1 MKENERI
8 QDEKLQ
14 DVLQDE
20 LLLLMNSSECAMF
33 IAKSGSEIELIYAN
47 DKFYSM
53 LQYTKEEY
61 IDKFGNSFMASVLTE
76 EKQKLRTLIA
86 RQAAAGGTLKLEYR
100 AVRKDNSVA
109 WLSLSAKAVVR
120 DNQLIYYSSCID
132 VTKTKKT
139 LDDIYNAKREID
151 VMANSIP
158 GGVIKVRMSDFKLI
172 YANDGYFMLTGYS
185 RAEFHMEYGGFCDSV
200 LYPSDV
206 DEVKRY
212 VKLAIEN
219 HGLLG
224 FECRLVSKSGDIK
237 WVYVSGRRIDD
248 DNGQPVYLCILTD
261 VTAKKNIESE
271 FEDNL
276 RRAEV
281 IAGILKAVLWTYDI
295 ASSKIKQ
302 SGMLESTYSQQG
314 RPDSYQDLQEMIQML
329 HPEDEQR
336 IKDSLAQIKKTKG
349 QLQVRLR
356 VRNSVGI
363 FQDVEINA
371 ASICDT
377 EGKPCK
383 IYGMTRVVNEPA
395 PDTVLDREKN
405 ENRLITLAKTA
416 SSKTEDDSITGL
428 MPYSAFLSK
437 ADKILRDRGDKKR
450 YAILCADINEFLKF
464 SHHYGFSISNQ
475 ILKIFSQV
483 LLNNIA
489 KDGLCSRVDGD
500 YFVVMFQYAD
510 HKELMRLMSSMV
522 RSKEEFDEQDGSVRF
537 GTTTGIYLVQ
547 PEDDDLADMLEK
559 ADLARR
565 SIKGLMGNHYAIY
578 TEDLKKDR
586 FKEEEIVDEIYNSMR
601 SRSIEIC
608 FMPRIYKDK
617 SNVIGCKAIPRV
629 LLKDGQYIESV
640 KLLKFIE
647 RGGKLNEFAFV
658 TLSSVCANMGAWKGL
673 GNRIVPLSIEM
684 TASELSMQ
692 NTVDIIDDI
701 VIRRNNLEPSDIIFE
716 IHERYFAEGT
726 TVFDM
731 NVDSLCKKGYQVV
744 ISRFGS
750 DHTAVNAL
758 KRLPVTG
765 IKFHGGFF
773 NENTSNREKVIFGKV
788 VEMAKELGLSVTC
801 GGIQT
806 KQQEDFA
813 KAIGCEVFEGEMYYG
828 KVRHNVFEKMLF
840 YQIKGGFY
848 EARIF

>member
-1 MKENERI
+1 MISPERSDDIMKENERI

-828 KVRHNVFEKMLF
+828 KVRHNVFEKCFLSD
-840 YQIKGGFY
+840 
-848 EARIF
+848 

>member
-14 DVLQDE
+14 GVLQDE

-765 IKFHGGFF
+765 IKFHGGFCKG
-773 NENTSNREKVIFGKV
+773 NR
-788 VEMAKELGLSVTC
+788 M
-801 GGIQT
+801 
-806 KQQEDFA
+806 
-813 KAIGCEVFEGEMYYG
+813 
-828 KVRHNVFEKMLF
+828 
-840 YQIKGGFY
+840 
-848 EARIF
+848 

>member
-640 KLLKFIE
+640 KLLKFI
-647 RGGKLNEFAFV
+647 
-658 TLSSVCANMGAWKGL
+658 
-673 GNRIVPLSIEM
+673 
-684 TASELSMQ
+684 
-692 NTVDIIDDI
+692 
-701 VIRRNNLEPSDIIFE
+701 
-716 IHERYFAEGT
+716 
-726 TVFDM
+726 
-731 NVDSLCKKGYQVV
+731 
-744 ISRFGS
+744 
-750 DHTAVNAL
+750 
-758 KRLPVTG
+758 
-765 IKFHGGFF
+765 
-773 NENTSNREKVIFGKV
+773 
-788 VEMAKELGLSVTC
+788 
-801 GGIQT
+801 
-806 KQQEDFA
+806 
-813 KAIGCEVFEGEMYYG
+813 
-828 KVRHNVFEKMLF
+828 
-840 YQIKGGFY
+840 
-848 EARIF
+848 

>member
-773 NENTSNREKVIFGKV
+773 NENTSNRENVIFGKV

-828 KVRHNVFEKMLF
+828 KVRHNVFEKCFLSD
-840 YQIKGGFY
+840 
-848 EARIF
+848 

>member
-14 DVLQDE
+14 GVLQDE

-828 KVRHNVFEKMLF
+828 KVRHNVLEKCFLSD
-840 YQIKGGFY
+840 
-848 EARIF
+848 

>member
-578 TEDLKKDR
+578 TEDR
-586 FKEEEIVDEIYNSMR
+586 
-601 SRSIEIC
+601 
-608 FMPRIYKDK
+608 K
-617 SNVIGCKAIPRV
+617 S
-629 LLKDGQYIESV
+629 
-640 KLLKFIE
+640 
-647 RGGKLNEFAFV
+647 
-658 TLSSVCANMGAWKGL
+658 
-673 GNRIVPLSIEM
+673 
-684 TASELSMQ
+684 
-692 NTVDIIDDI
+692 
-701 VIRRNNLEPSDIIFE
+701 
-716 IHERYFAEGT
+716 
-726 TVFDM
+726 
-731 NVDSLCKKGYQVV
+731 VV
-744 ISRFGS
+744 
-750 DHTAVNAL
+750 
-758 KRLPVTG
+758 
-765 IKFHGGFF
+765 
-773 NENTSNREKVIFGKV
+773 
-788 VEMAKELGLSVTC
+788 
-801 GGIQT
+801 
-806 KQQEDFA
+806 
-813 KAIGCEVFEGEMYYG
+813 
-828 KVRHNVFEKMLF
+828 
-840 YQIKGGFY
+840 
-848 EARIF
+848 

>member
-224 FECRLVSKSGDIK
+224 FECRLVSQSGDIK

-828 KVRHNVFEKMLF
+828 KVRHNVFEKCFLSD
-840 YQIKGGFY
+840 
-848 EARIF
+848 

>member
-765 IKFHGGFF
+765 IQFHGGFV

-828 KVRHNVFEKMLF
+828 KVRHNVFEKCFLSD
-840 YQIKGGFY
+840 
-848 EARIF
+848 

>member
-1 MKENERI
+1 
-8 QDEKLQ
+8 
-14 DVLQDE
+14 
-20 LLLLMNSSECAMF
+20 MF

-76 EKQKLRTLIA
+76 EKQKLRILIA

-828 KVRHNVFEKMLF
+828 KVRHNVFEKCFLSD
-840 YQIKGGFY
+840 
-848 EARIF
+848 

>member
-1 MKENERI
+1 MISPERSDDIMKENERI

-14 DVLQDE
+14 GVLQDE

-828 KVRHNVFEKMLF
+828 KVRHNVFEKCFLSD
-840 YQIKGGFY
+840 
-848 EARIF
+848 

>member
-14 DVLQDE
+14 GVLQDE

-828 KVRHNVFEKMLF
+828 KVRHNVFEKCFLSD
-840 YQIKGGFY
+840 
-848 EARIF
+848 

>member
-8 QDEKLQ
+8 QDKKLQ
-14 DVLQDE
+14 DVSQDE

-33 IAKSGSEIELIYAN
+33 IAKSGPEVELVYAN

-61 IDKFGNSFMASVLTE
+61 IDKFGNSLMASVLTE

-100 AVRKDNSVA
+100 AVRKYNSLA
-109 WLSLSAKAVVR
+109 SLSLSAKALVK

-132 VTKTKKT
+132 VTKSKKT

-158 GGVIKVRMSDFKLI
+158 GGVIKVRMSDYKLI

-200 LYPSDV
+200 IYPSDM

-224 FECRLVSKSGDIK
+224 FECRLVSKSGDVK

-302 SGMLESTYSQQG
+302 SGTLESTYTQQD
-314 RPDSYQDLQEMIQML
+314 RADSYRDLQEMAQML

-336 IKDSLAQIKKTKG
+336 IKESLAQIKKTKG

-356 VRNSVGI
+356 VRNSLGI
-363 FQDVEINA
+363 FQDVEISA

-629 LLKDGQYIESV
+629 LLKDGQYMESV

-673 GNRIVPLSIEM
+673 GNRTVPLSIEM

-828 KVRHNVFEKMLF
+828 KVRHNVFEKCFLSD
-840 YQIKGGFY
+840 
-848 EARIF
+848 

>member
-758 KRLPVTG
+758 KRLPVTD

-828 KVRHNVFEKMLF
+828 KVRHNVFEKCFLSD
-840 YQIKGGFY
+840 
-848 EARIF
+848 

>member
-14 DVLQDE
+14 GVLQDE

-475 ILKIFSQV
+475 ILKIF
-483 LLNNIA
+483 
-489 KDGLCSRVDGD
+489 
-500 YFVVMFQYAD
+500 
-510 HKELMRLMSSMV
+510 HKS
-522 RSKEEFDEQDGSVRF
+522 F
-537 GTTTGIYLVQ
+537 
-547 PEDDDLADMLEK
+547 
-559 ADLARR
+559 
-565 SIKGLMGNHYAIY
+565 
-578 TEDLKKDR
+578 
-586 FKEEEIVDEIYNSMR
+586 
-601 SRSIEIC
+601 
-608 FMPRIYKDK
+608 
-617 SNVIGCKAIPRV
+617 
-629 LLKDGQYIESV
+629 
-640 KLLKFIE
+640 
-647 RGGKLNEFAFV
+647 
-658 TLSSVCANMGAWKGL
+658 
-673 GNRIVPLSIEM
+673 
-684 TASELSMQ
+684 
-692 NTVDIIDDI
+692 
-701 VIRRNNLEPSDIIFE
+701 
-716 IHERYFAEGT
+716 
-726 TVFDM
+726 
-731 NVDSLCKKGYQVV
+731 
-744 ISRFGS
+744 
-750 DHTAVNAL
+750 
-758 KRLPVTG
+758 
-765 IKFHGGFF
+765 
-773 NENTSNREKVIFGKV
+773 
-788 VEMAKELGLSVTC
+788 
-801 GGIQT
+801 
-806 KQQEDFA
+806 
-813 KAIGCEVFEGEMYYG
+813 
-828 KVRHNVFEKMLF
+828 
-840 YQIKGGFY
+840 
-848 EARIF
+848 

>member
-100 AVRKDNSVA
+100 AVRKDHSIA
-109 WLSLSAKAVVR
+109 WISLSAKAVVKN
-120 DNQLIYYSSCID
+120 NQLIYYGSCLD

-828 KVRHNVFEKMLF
+828 KVRHNVFEKCFLSD
-840 YQIKGGFY
+840 
-848 EARIF
+848 

>member
-828 KVRHNVFEKMLF
+828 KVRHNVFEKCFLSD
-840 YQIKGGFY
+840 
-848 EARIF
+848 

>member
-14 DVLQDE
+14 GVLQDE

-629 LLKDGQYIESV
+629 LLRMDNI
-640 KLLKFIE
+640 
-647 RGGKLNEFAFV
+647 
-658 TLSSVCANMGAWKGL
+658 
-673 GNRIVPLSIEM
+673 
-684 TASELSMQ
+684 
-692 NTVDIIDDI
+692 
-701 VIRRNNLEPSDIIFE
+701 
-716 IHERYFAEGT
+716 
-726 TVFDM
+726 
-731 NVDSLCKKGYQVV
+731 
-744 ISRFGS
+744 
-750 DHTAVNAL
+750 
-758 KRLPVTG
+758 
-765 IKFHGGFF
+765 
-773 NENTSNREKVIFGKV
+773 
-788 VEMAKELGLSVTC
+788 
-801 GGIQT
+801 
-806 KQQEDFA
+806 
-813 KAIGCEVFEGEMYYG
+813 
-828 KVRHNVFEKMLF
+828 
-840 YQIKGGFY
+840 
-848 EARIF
+848 

>member
-383 IYGMTRVVNEPA
+383 IYGMTRVVNKPA

-828 KVRHNVFEKMLF
+828 KVRHNVFEKCFLSD
-840 YQIKGGFY
+840 
-848 EARIF
+848 

>member
-1 MKENERI
+1 MKNMEKAVTDKKKELLDI
-8 QDEKLQ
+8 SQDEFMTLI
-14 DVLQDE
+14 
-20 LLLLMNSSECAMF
+20 NSSECAMF
-33 IAKSGSEIELIYAN
+33 IAKSGSEMELVYAN
-47 DKFYSM
+47 DKFYSI

-61 IDKFGNSFMASVLTE
+61 TEKYGKAAMATVLNE
-76 EKQKLRTLIA
+76 EKQKLRNLIA
-86 RQAAAGGTLKLEYR
+86 RQAAAGGILKLEYR

-828 KVRHNVFEKMLF
+828 KVRHNVFEKCFLSD
-840 YQIKGGFY
+840 
-848 EARIF
+848 

>member
-212 VKLAIEN
+212 VKLEIEN

-629 LLKDGQYIESV
+629 LLKDGQYIETV
-640 KLLKFIE
+640 KVMTFIE

-658 TLSSVCANMGAWKGL
+658 TLSSVCANSAF
-673 GNRIVPLSIEM
+673 V
-684 TASELSMQ
+684 
-692 NTVDIIDDI
+692 
-701 VIRRNNLEPSDIIFE
+701 
-716 IHERYFAEGT
+716 Y
-726 TVFDM
+726 
-731 NVDSLCKKGYQVV
+731 
-744 ISRFGS
+744 
-750 DHTAVNAL
+750 
-758 KRLPVTG
+758 
-765 IKFHGGFF
+765 
-773 NENTSNREKVIFGKV
+773 
-788 VEMAKELGLSVTC
+788 
-801 GGIQT
+801 
-806 KQQEDFA
+806 
-813 KAIGCEVFEGEMYYG
+813 
-828 KVRHNVFEKMLF
+828 
-840 YQIKGGFY
+840 
-848 EARIF
+848 

>member
-14 DVLQDE
+14 GVLQDE

-139 LDDIYNAKREID
+139 LDDIYNEKREID

-828 KVRHNVFEKMLF
+828 KVRHNVFEKCFLSD
-840 YQIKGGFY
+840 
-848 EARIF
+848 

>member
-8 QDEKLQ
+8 QDEELQ
-14 DVLQDE
+14 DVSQDE

-33 IAKSGSEIELIYAN
+33 IAKSGSEVELVYAN
-47 DKFYSM
+47 DKFYSI

-109 WLSLSAKAVVR
+109 WLSLSAKAVVK
-120 DNQLIYYSSCID
+120 DNQLIYYGSCID
-132 VTKTKKT
+132 VTKSKKT

-158 GGVIKVRMSDFKLI
+158 GGVIKVRMSDYKLI

-185 RAEFHMEYGGFCDSV
+185 RAEFHMEYGGFCDNV
-200 LYPSDV
+200 IYPSDV
-206 DEVKRY
+206 DEVKKY

-224 FECRLVSKSGDIK
+224 FECRLVSKNGDAK

-261 VTAKKNIESE
+261 VTAKKKIESE

-276 RRAEV
+276 KRAEV

-302 SGMLESTYSQQG
+302 SGTLESAYSRQDKT
-314 RPDSYQDLQEMIQML
+314 DSYIDLQEMIQLL

-336 IKDSLAQIKKTKG
+336 IRESLGQIKKTKG
-349 QLQVRLR
+349 QLQVRIR
-356 VRNSVGI
+356 VRNSLGI

-371 ASICDT
+371 ASVCDA
-377 EGKPCK
+377 EGKPYK
-383 IYGMTRVVNEPA
+383 VYGMTRVINEPA
-395 PDTVLDREKN
+395 QDAVLEKEKN

-483 LLNNIA
+483 LLDNIA

-522 RSKEEFDEQDGSVRF
+522 RSKEEFDEKDGSVRF

-586 FKEEEIVDEIYNSMR
+586 FKEEEIVDQIYDAMR
-601 SRSIEIC
+601 TRSIEIC

-647 RGGKLNEFAFV
+647 RGGKLNEFEFV
-658 TLSSVCANMGAWKGL
+658 TLSSVCANMGAWKRL
-673 GNRIVPLSIEM
+673 GNRTVPLSIEM

-716 IHERYFAEGT
+716 IHERYFAEAT

-773 NENTSNREKVIFGKV
+773 NENMGNREKVIFGKV

-828 KVRHNVFEKMLF
+828 KVRHNVFEKCFLSD
-840 YQIKGGFY
+840 
-848 EARIF
+848 

>member
-1 MKENERI
+1 
-8 QDEKLQ
+8 
-14 DVLQDE
+14 
-20 LLLLMNSSECAMF
+20 
-33 IAKSGSEIELIYAN
+33 
-47 DKFYSM
+47 
-53 LQYTKEEY
+53 
-61 IDKFGNSFMASVLTE
+61 MASVLTE

-200 LYPSDV
+200 LYLSDV

-828 KVRHNVFEKMLF
+828 KVRHNVFEKCFLSD
-840 YQIKGGFY
+840 
-848 EARIF
+848 

>member
-76 EKQKLRTLIA
+76 QKQKLRTLIA

-828 KVRHNVFEKMLF
+828 KVRHNVFEKCFLSD
-840 YQIKGGFY
+840 
-848 EARIF
+848 